1 MDNFIIVHIKTMD
14 LNQKCYFIENN
25 VKQVAEVAI
34 DKLPDTLLALGEQY
48 ETLNF
53 KLVGQKDYCDKI
65 EKDMLVLNAKKY
77 GNKEL
82 NIEKLRS

>member
-1 MDNFIIVHIKTMD
+1 MDNFIIVHIKAMD
-14 LNQKCYFIENN
+14 LKQKCYFIENN

-48 ETLNF
+48 KTLNF

-65 EKDMLVLNAKKY
+65 EKDMLILNAKKY